1 MRNLSIAFVSA
12 LLVVSV
18 LVVPCHAKAKKD
30 NAATKLAWGVVN
42 LLMAPVELVKGITTE
57 PYDKGPA
64 YDLPVGIGKG
74 FYNMGKRL
82 GAGTYDAAT
91 FPVPVPKGYAPILKE
106 DRKEKKEDVVKE
118 KVKEEVKEAVKEEV
132 KKEEVKEEKPEEKK

>member
-1 MRNLSIAFVSA
+1 MIYRRCAMRKTLCFFLLILFVLVSA
-12 LLVVSV
+12 
-18 LVVPCHAKAKKD
+18 VPCQAKAKKD

-42 LLMAPVELVKGITTE
+42 ILMAPVELVKGITTE

-82 GAGTYDAAT
+82 GAGTYEAAT
-91 FPVPVPKGYAPILKE
+91 FPVPAPKGYAPVLKE
-106 DRKEKKEDVVKE
+106 DRKEEGREKKEDVVKE
-118 KVKEEVKEAVKEEV
+118 KVKEEVKE
-132 KKEEVKEEKPEEKK
+132 EKLEEKK